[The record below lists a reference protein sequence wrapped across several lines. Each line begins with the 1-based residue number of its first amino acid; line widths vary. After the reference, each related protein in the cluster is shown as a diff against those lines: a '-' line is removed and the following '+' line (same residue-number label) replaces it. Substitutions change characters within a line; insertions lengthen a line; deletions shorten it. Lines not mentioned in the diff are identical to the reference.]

1 MDYERVADLPV
12 TIDGYE
18 LSQHDRHTSSGFER
32 VTTTVTLRGE
42 GLVGRGEDVTYDA
55 EDHHALAAS
64 ALPALAGEYTI
75 DSFSET
81 LSEMNLFPSG
91 PQRPPSR
98 RYRRWAFESA
108 ALDLALRQAD
118 RSLADVFERDPD
130 PVQFVV
136 STRLGEPPTID
147 RVDRLREVSP
157 DVALKL
163 DPTADWTAALI
174 DDLAET
180 EAVEILDLKGQ
191 YAHADV
197 HQPANPRLYEQL
209 LAAFPEAIIED
220 PAFSEGT
227 ASRLRAHADRLSW
240 DVPITDASSLST
252 LPVDPAWINVKP
264 SRIGTIEALCGVIS
278 YCTDHD
284 ISMYGG
290 GQFELGVGR
299 TQIQTLAALFY
310 PTGPNDVAPAVYND
324 PDVPESPPQSPLDVD
339 VPESGFTPT

>member
-1 MDYERVADLPV
+1 MDYERVADLSV

-18 LSQHDRHTSSGFER
+18 LSQLERNTSSGFER
-32 VTTTVTLRGE
+32 VTTTVTLRGK

-64 ALPALAGEYTI
+64 APPTLAGEYTI

-81 LSEMNLFPSG
+81 LAEMNLFPSG

-118 RSLADVFERDPD
+118 RSIAEVFERDPD

-136 STRLGEPPTID
+136 STRLDEPPSID
-147 RVDRLREVSP
+147 RVDRLQEAYP
-157 DVALKL
+157 DVVLKL
-163 DPTADWTAALI
+163 DPTADWTADLI
-174 DDLAET
+174 DDLAKT
-180 EAVEILDLKGQ
+180 DAVEILDLKGQ

-209 LAAFPEAIIED
+209 LTAFPEAIIED
-220 PAFSEGT
+220 PALSDGT
-227 ASRLRAHADRLSW
+227 ESLLDANTGRLSW
-240 DVPITDASSLST
+240 DVPIKDVSSLST
-252 LPVDPAWINVKP
+252 LPFDPAWINVKP
-264 SRIGTIEALCGVIS
+264 SRIGTIEALCGVVS
-278 YCTDHD
+278 YCMNND

-299 TQIQTLAALFY
+299 PQIQTLAALFY
-310 PTGPNDVAPAVYND
+310 PDGPNDVAPAVYNE
-324 PDVPESPPQSPLDVD
+324 PEVPESPPQSPLQVEL
-339 VPESGFTPT
+339 PESGFTPP

>member
-12 TIDGYE
+12 TIDSYD
-18 LSQHDRHTSSGFER
+18 LSQQERQTSSGFER
-32 VTTTVTLRGE
+32 VTTTVTLRGD
-42 GLVGRGEDVTYDA
+42 GVVGRGEDVTYDA
-55 EDHHALAAS
+55 EDHYALAAS
-64 ALPALAGEYTI
+64 APPTLAGEYTI

-81 LSEMNLFPSG
+81 LGEINLFPSG

-118 RSLADVFERDPD
+118 RSLADVFGRDPD

-136 STRLGEPPTID
+136 STRLDEPPTID
-147 RVDRLREVSP
+147 RVDRLREAYP

-163 DPTADWTAALI
+163 DPTADWTDELI
-174 DDLAET
+174 EDLAET
-180 EAVEILDLKGQ
+180 DAVEILDLKGQ

-209 LAAFPEAIIED
+209 FEAFPEAIVED
-220 PAFSEGT
+220 PALSDGT
-227 ASRLRAHADRLSW
+227 ESLLDANADRLSW
-240 DVPITDASSLST
+240 DVPIKDVADLST
-252 LPVDPAWINVKP
+252 LPFDPTWINVKP
-264 SRIGTIEALCGVIS
+264 SRIGTIEALCGIIS

-290 GQFELGVGR
+290 GQFELDVGR

-310 PTGPNDVAPAVYND
+310 PEGPNDVAPSVYNE
-324 PDVPESPPQSPLDVD
+324 PEVPASPPRSPLDVELPD
-339 VPESGFTPT
+339 AGFTPR